1 MDDED
6 QVEANHSILIGCAAG
21 VSCTEAQKFA
31 PKIMLHPHHFITI
44 NDLPVRWTINDL
56 PVRWSGAIARHEQTP
71 GKQNIEARPGAGDA
85 RSGRGGWSCSLLK
98 IK

>member
-21 VSCTEAQKFA
+21 VPRTEAQKFA

-44 NDLPVRWTINDL
+44 NDLPVRW
-56 PVRWSGAIARHEQTP
+56 SGAIARHEQTL